1 MCKFILAILLSA
13 MIGCGQSGTTFT
25 DEDIARMYTYEEKGY
40 DNFEVEVIESDDPEC
55 IDYLVYV
62 DGELDLYVSVDR
74 EYALNTALK

>member
-13 MIGCGQSGTTFT
+13 MIGCGQTSTFT

-62 DGELDLYVSVDR
+62 DGEWDLYVSVDR